1 MHEFAC
7 ESAYYTPDLFT
18 CEMSFLGAD
27 ATLHVLGLI
36 RHFKQVLFYSNGQ
49 FDYRPMC

>member
-27 ATLHVLGLI
+27 ATPTSFGI
-36 RHFKQVLFYSNGQ
+36 NKTF
-49 FDYRPMC
+49 

>member
-27 ATLHVLGLI
+27 ATLQVLGLI
-36 RHFKQVLFYSNGQ
+36 RQAGVILLKWTV
-49 FDYRPMC
+49 